1 MAKFAGWSVIVALI
15 TWRIRDVG
23 SPARAP
29 TAARGRN
36 GALAG
41 IVGMKGIAAQ
51 IVRVALVGGRRL
63 RGIVS
68 FSASIILVSS
78 AVVRVVALVPGTL
91 VRSDARRTV
100 RDAVGDA

>member
-1 MAKFAGWSVIVALI
+1 VAKLAGWSVIGASI
-15 TWRIRDVG
+15 TWRVRVVG

-29 TAARGRN
+29 TAARRRN
-36 GALAG
+36 VALAG
-41 IVGMKGIAAQ
+41 IVGMRGIAAQ

-68 FSASIILVSS
+68 SSASIILVSS

-91 VRSDARRTV
+91 VCSDARRTV